1 MRKLAKVA
9 VLLCIEFSSAAI
21 AKSLE
26 GIVTREDGKPIAN
39 ATVQIVDFRYAS
51 TH

>member
-1 MRKLAKVA
+1 MRKLAKLA
-9 VLLCIEFSSAAI
+9 VLVCTGLSSAAI

-26 GIVTREDGKPIAN
+26 GIVTREDGKPISN
-39 ATVQIVDFRYAS
+39 ATVQIVDFRYAN

>member
-1 MRKLAKVA
+1 MRKLTKLA
-9 VLLCIEFSSAAI
+9 VLVCNGLSSAAI

-26 GIVTREDGKPIAN
+26 GIITREDGKPIAN
-39 ATVQIVDFRYAS
+39 TTVQIVDFRHAN